1 MPNVDEA
8 VPSKTR
14 PGTRRSPGEHLLSP
28 SPQRMTE
35 HLLILLRHAKSD
47 WSGSEADIDRP
58 LAKRGRRQAP
68 DAGRWLSA
76 NIESIDLAVVSPAQ
90 RARSTWDLV
99 SSELAIAPPTR
110 IDDRLYTDSERGLLG
125 VVRELS
131 DDVATVVLV
140 GHNPG
145 LENLVSRLID
155 APVPMPTSALAV
167 IEVTGSWSTVSHL
180 SSVLR
185 VSGRPPA

>member
-1 MPNVDEA
+1 MA
-8 VPSKTR
+8 
-14 PGTRRSPGEHLLSP
+14 
-28 SPQRMTE
+28 E

-76 NIESIDLAVVSPAQ
+76 NTESIDLAVVSPAR

-99 SSELAIAPPTR
+99 SAELAIPPPTR
-110 IDDRLYTDSERGLLG
+110 IDDRMYTDSERGLLG

-131 DDVATVVLV
+131 DDVASVVLV

-145 LENLVSRLID
+145 LENLVSRLTD
-155 APVPMPTSALAV
+155 ASVPMPTSALAV
-167 IEVTGSWSTVSHL
+167 IEVTGSWSTVRHPSA
-180 SSVLR
+180 VLR
-185 VSGRPPA
+185 VAGRPPA

>member
-1 MPNVDEA
+1 MSVEDER
-8 VPSKTR
+8 VPSKRR
-14 PGTRRSPGEHLLSP
+14 PGARRRPGGYVPGTSSQL
-28 SPQRMTE
+28 MAE

-99 SSELAIAPPTR
+99 SAELAAPPPTR
-110 IDDRLYTDSERGLLG
+110 IDDRLYGDAEGGLLD

-131 DDVATVVLV
+131 DDDATVVLV
-140 GHNPG
+140 GHNPE
-145 LENLVSRLID
+145 LENLVSHLTD
-155 APVPMPTSALAV
+155 ASVPMPTSGLAV
-167 IEVTGSWSTVSHL
+167 IEVTGSWSTVSRT
-180 SSVLR
+180 SAVLR
-185 VSGRPPA
+185 VAGRPPA